1 MSGFLLN
8 YFSRKTLP
16 YWCVLAVDCVIV
28 IVSLILAHMFND
40 GVAHAFAVF
49 WPYLFSL
56 VVYLVFYLVGFRIFK
71 TYSGIIR
78 YSSFTDLWKVG
89 CAVFLGSVLVQ
100 LARWGLSADDFLTA
114 VSAHDLALGS
124 LIAIILM
131 WLERVIIKIAFD
143 RFTRESK
150 CSNVLVFGTR
160 EGGVGIAKSIRNQH
174 PASHRVCGFVTAQ
187 RDMIGH
193 RLMDSPVFGPE
204 DKDLWKLIVKKDV
217 KQIYISPL
225 AYEYFVNECQTMIDR
240 LISMGIEIMVVPHS
254 YVWDGKTPINHVE
267 LKQVSV
273 EDLLPR
279 EKINV
284 DMEAIGKM
292 ISGKRVLVTGG
303 AGSIGSEIVRQ
314 VAEFKPEELV
324 IVDQAETP
332 MHDLRLTMQRLFPD
346 VKVTTIVA
354 SITCSTVME
363 EVFSKHR
370 PQYVFHAAAYKHVPM
385 MEDNPA
391 LAVQN
396 NIYGTRVIADKAVKY
411 GCRKFVMISTDKA
424 VNPTNVMGCSKRI
437 CEIYCQALNHEIE
450 SGKMQMGN
458 GEPAVTQFVTTRFGN
473 VLGSNG
479 SVIPIFKEQIMKDGP
494 VTVTHPDIIRFFML
508 IPEACRLVLEAG
520 TMGKGGEIF
529 VFDMGEPVRIADLAQ
544 RMIDLM
550 GAKGVEIVYSGLR
563 DGEKLY
569 EEVLNDAEQTKP
581 TMHPKIKVAAVREY
595 PYDLALKNEEELHK
609 LSFTHDD
616 MAIVKKMKEIVP
628 EYKSQN
634 SKYEQLDA

>member
-1 MSGFLLN
+1 MSNFLTRH
-8 YFSRKTLP
+8 FSKRALP

-254 YVWDGKTPINHVE
+254 YVWDGKTPISHAE

-279 EKINV
+279 EKIDV

-292 ISGKRVLVTGG
+292 ISGRRILVTGG

-314 VAEFKPEELV
+314 VAELKPEELV
-324 IVDQAETP
+324 VVDQAETP

-391 LAVQN
+391 VAVLN
-396 NIYGTRVIADKAVKY
+396 NVAGTRIIADLAVKY
-411 GCRKFVMISTDKA
+411 GTSKFVMISTDKA
-424 VNPTNVMGCSKRI
+424 VNPANVMGCSKRI
-437 CEIYCQALNHEIE
+437 CEIYCQSLNAKIQAE
-450 SGKMQMGN
+450 GG
-458 GEPAVTQFVTTRFGN
+458 GTQFVTTRFGN

-479 SVIPIFKEQIMKDGP
+479 SVIPIFMEQIRRGGP
-494 VTVTHPDIIRFFML
+494 VTVTHKDIVRFFML

-520 TMGKGGEIF
+520 TMGEGGEIF
-529 VFDMGEPVRIADLAQ
+529 VFDMGSPVRIADLAK
-544 RMIDLM
+544 RMIDLS
-550 GAKGVEIVYSGLR
+550 GAKEVKIEYTGLR
-563 DGEKLY
+563 DGEKLF
-569 EEVLNDAEQTKP
+569 EEVLSDAETTLP
-581 TMHPKIKVAAVREY
+581 TDHPKIKVARVRRYSYE
-595 PYDLALKNEEELHK
+595 DALRNEEELMDISLK
-609 LSFTHDD
+609 GCP
-616 MAIVKKMKEIVP
+616 MEIVAKMKEIVP
-628 EYKSQN
+628 EFRSCHSVYSELDN
-634 SKYEQLDA
+634 IEQ